1 MKVTVRVRW
10 EGGGSISDL
19 FRAAKELKA
28 EKAETGC
35 GIGENPCIVP
45 VRVHKLLVF
54 YLIRQ

>member
-35 GIGENPCIVP
+35 GIGENPINIL
-45 VRVHKLLVF
+45 RNNAMII
-54 YLIRQ
+54 IR